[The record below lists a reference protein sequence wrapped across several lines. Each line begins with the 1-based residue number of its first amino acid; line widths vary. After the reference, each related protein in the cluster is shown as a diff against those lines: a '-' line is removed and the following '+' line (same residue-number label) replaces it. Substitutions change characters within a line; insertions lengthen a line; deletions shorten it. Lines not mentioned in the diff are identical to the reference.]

1 LADTETII
9 VGRLTEAEGEVMFS
23 EPGFWLMI
31 AGSLLVAVAFIGLA
45 FNRMG
50 GDPPAHSANVEE
62 QEPSIELPVPFSTN
76 ATTEVAPVFG
86 RGRGK

>member
-1 LADTETII
+1 ML
-9 VGRLTEAEGEVMFS
+9 S

-50 GDPPAHSANVEE
+50 SEMPIHSANVEE
-62 QEPSIELPVPFSTN
+62 QQSPTPTELPGPLSTDRK
-76 ATTEVAPVFG
+76 TEVAKVFG
-86 RGRGK
+86 RAGPTRTG